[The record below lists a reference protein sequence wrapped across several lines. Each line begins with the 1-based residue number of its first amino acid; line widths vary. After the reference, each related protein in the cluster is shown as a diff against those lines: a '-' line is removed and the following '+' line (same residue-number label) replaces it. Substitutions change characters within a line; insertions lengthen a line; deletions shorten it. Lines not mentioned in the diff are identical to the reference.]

1 MAPRLLRWAGI
12 QRLGRPFHLWM
23 LRLARGHVLSDDAP
37 SADSLGVT
45 AGAPPQPTTWYTQPQ
60 LAAATAAAAAGE
72 PTWNAAQLRQLE
84 RLVQLARRGE
94 PFSGEYEMPRDTPL
108 TPEGLARQLACVFS
122 SKTESAVRKQVVA
135 LWGAA

>member
-1 MAPRLLRWAGI
+1 
-12 QRLGRPFHLWM
+12 M

-45 AGAPPQPTTWYTQPQ
+45 AGAPPRPTTWYTQPE
-60 LAAATAAAAAGE
+60 LAATAAAAAAAAGE
-72 PTWNAAQLRQLE
+72 PAWSAAQLRQLE

-108 TPEGLARQLACVFS
+108 TPEGLAHQLACVFS
-122 SKTESAVRKQVVA
+122 SKTESAVRGQVEA
-135 LWGAA
+135 LWGAG

>member
-1 MAPRLLRWAGI
+1 
-12 QRLGRPFHLWM
+12 M

-37 SADSLGVT
+37 TAASLGVT
-45 AGAPPQPTTWYTQPQ
+45 AGAPPRPTTWYTQPE
-60 LAAATAAAAAGE
+60 LATAAAAAAAAGE
-72 PTWNAAQLRQLE
+72 PAWSAAQLRQLE

-122 SKTESAVRKQVVA
+122 SKTESAVRGQVEA
-135 LWGAA
+135 LWGAG